1 MASKSQP
8 DLMSMF
14 GNDQELAMKG
24 IHKFVKDIYNGNDE
38 EAKKKLRENLHEITE
53 ICQISNDK
61 TKPKTSIS
69 RKRPETFENEI
80 DEIQISKKNR
90 LECKKLPN
98 EIWLKILNYLNTQD
112 LLTNMALVSKNFN
125 NLTKEVKFLEFK
137 DITELEVNSVIK
149 LLKNF
154 KHLKEVTVA
163 TRSKAKDPQIMNQI
177 LRASMSRKDLKRF
190 EIFPVTTIQKAT
202 MVFHLNQK

>member
-14 GNDQELAMKG
+14 GHDQDLVMKG
-24 IHKFVKDIYNGNDE
+24 IHKFAIEIFNGNDE
-38 EAKKKLRENLHEITE
+38 EAKKKLRENMHEISK
-53 ICQISNDK
+53 ICQSSNDI

-69 RKRPETFENEI
+69 RKRSETFENEV
-80 DEIQISKKNR
+80 DEIQISKKNK

-98 EIWLKILNYLNTQD
+98 EIWLKIMNYLNTKD
-112 LLTNMALVSKNFN
+112 LITNMALVCKNFN

-137 DITELEVNSVIK
+137 DITELEANSVIK

-177 LRASMSRKDLKRF
+177 LGAAMDRKNLKRF
-190 EIFPVTTIQKAT
+190 EIFPVTTIKKTT
-202 MVFHLNQK
+202 MVFDLNQK